1 MLAKLRVLGFY
12 IIVGVPNT
20 THVTQ
25 PTDQNYGMFKSIY
38 RKNMMK
44 LTTIKGIA
52 PNDIPLLIFGG
63 VGPNESTN

>member
-1 MLAKLRVLGFY
+1 M
-12 IIVGVPNT
+12 I
-20 THVTQ
+20 
-25 PTDQNYGMFKSIY
+25 
-38 RKNMMK
+38 K